1 MLSTVQKFAKSM
13 GLDLLLAIRDT
24 YADEVMTFSTD
35 PSGFTVKDAAK
46 AKLVRKVSLLDE
58 QESSQS
64 MTDLVSDSKARLV
77 DSISS
82 RVSALSEAKTAAN
95 SPILS
100 LLSSSAVSKSN
111 MNGNL
116 GSQLTSVNLA
126 SLMNLNDDDDDNSD
140 EIERDNQSAA

>member
-1 MLSTVQKFAKSM
+1 
-13 GLDLLLAIRDT
+13 
-24 YADEVMTFSTD
+24 
-35 PSGFTVKDAAK
+35 
-46 AKLVRKVSLLDE
+46 
-58 QESSQS
+58 

-100 LLSSSAVSKSN
+100 LLSSSGVSKSN
-111 MNGNL
+111 VNGNL